1 MAHLQSVQK
10 KTSSMSLTISSS
22 SSASS
27 SRELSCSSSVLAQR
41 HSSLVQPLCVSPQRT
56 ESPIYNQQ
64 YSGNGV
70 APAFVKCLHD
80 VSTVNGQLVVLECRL
95 RGTPPLQ
102 VMWYR
107 ENEQVLDSDD
117 FRILR
122 KKASSASVPEEL
134 CTLVIT
140 EAFPED
146 SGLFKCEA
154 INSFGTASCSA
165 ILEVY
170 NDLEEQLEVEATR
183 HQEEVFLRQ
192 EKEAEFQQETS
203 SFRESSEDF
212 PSELPDSMTLPPP
225 EWPDSP
231 LEDNIPLADFPEPQP
246 AYYSEELFGRSEEES
261 ALRSEGQRS
270 PQVTVRARTPSPP
283 PPPSP
288 SPPPTQVKDK
298 TQTPKLFTPSKLSF
312 SSSQSGGNN
321 MNMSDLPTFTPSVFP
336 PSAFNYERPRHFIQS
351 QASFQAPSYESV
363 LKDSQENQNNH
374 QQNLISSQNSPNV
387 AETLSQAKVMSA
399 QSQSFSQ
406 TQSVSKSLSQT
417 QSQFQSLSLSQN
429 QTQSVSQT
437 QAHTHI
443 QAQAQTQ
450 AHTQIQAHTQ
460 AQTETQIKTKAHTQ
474 TQAQTQAQ
482 TQPLTHTQIQAQTQ
496 AHTQTQI
503 QAQTHTQIQTQIQ
516 TQANGTSK
524 SSPSSSSLSSPVSTP
539 ASSAATSSSPLPA
552 SLSSLPRTT
561 MRSTI
566 TLTPSIPSATG
577 LGSATLPANQDTMS
591 GPAAYLC
598 SVLPFQS
605 AFSPYSSSKLS
616 PNCNLPRPSISPS
629 RSPLAPSS
637 PLFPMR
643 ASSFPTPLPQQPLP
657 VSPSLPR
664 SPLSPTSSSLP
675 QPNTPNGQNR
685 VPPAVV
691 SLPSSY
697 KAAPSILPMP
707 ILKKTVAPRP
717 SSSRST
723 DEDIQ
728 GSKDALIQDL
738 EKKLRSK
745 EARRRSSQTHS
756 SPFTLTQCACLKKLS
771 YEERM
776 ARRLLGPDNANNMFD
791 QDSLSDSQLDQP
803 DSPEGRHT
811 GGLWGRR
818 HSGTDERGNEGSA
831 IQEKSYAPR
840 FLQIPPD
847 LTVEEGRFC
856 RIDFKVG
863 GLPTPDVCWY
873 LDGKAIRPDDYHK
886 MLVCEKGMLSFI
898 IEIVTVHHA
907 GVYECVARN
916 RAGESRFS
924 MRLDVLAQEALRP
937 PTFVQKML
945 NSRAL
950 EGDTVRLECKVDASP
965 PPQLFWKKDKD
976 MLRIDPNRMSLYQDG
991 SGRQCLLLE
1000 RLMKSDAGWYTLSAI
1015 NEAGMSTC
1023 NARLDVGT
1031 RTTPAMKTAPPGSK
1045 TLKLLSSFKHV
1056 PALTVESPAQHTAPL
1071 YESEEL

>member
-1 MAHLQSVQK
+1 MANVQRVQK
-10 KTSSMSLTISSS
+10 KTSTMSLTISSS

-27 SRELSCSSSVLAQR
+27 SRELSSCSSSTASSSTFLAQR

-56 ESPIYNQQ
+56 QSPIYSQN

-70 APAFVKCLHD
+70 APTFVKCLHD
-80 VSTVNGQLVVLECRL
+80 VSTVKGQLVVLECRL

-102 VMWYR
+102 VIWYR
-107 ENEQVLDSDD
+107 EDEQVLDSDD

-146 SGLFKCEA
+146 SGLFKCVA
-154 INSFGTASCSA
+154 INSFGTVSCSA

-170 NDLEEQLEVEATR
+170 EDLEEQLEIEAVH
-183 HQEEVFLRQ
+183 HQEAVSLRQ
-192 EKEAEFQQETS
+192 KEEALFQQETS
-203 SFRESSEDF
+203 SSLKSSEDF
-212 PSELPDSMTLPPP
+212 PFELPDSMTLPPP

-231 LEDNIPLADFPEPQP
+231 LEDNIPLAEFPEPQLANHSSKEP
-246 AYYSEELFGRSEEES
+246 FGRSEE
-261 ALRSEGQRS
+261 SEGQRT
-270 PQVTVRARTPSPP
+270 PEITVLSFTPSPP

-288 SPPPTQVKDK
+288 SPPPPPPTEVKD
-298 TQTPKLFTPSKLSF
+298 TNQTPKLFSPSKLSF
-312 SSSQSGGNN
+312 TSSQPGGNN
-321 MNMSDLPTFTPSVFP
+321 MNLSDLPSFTPSTFP

-351 QASFQAPSYESV
+351 QPSFQAPSYESV
-363 LKDSQENQNNH
+363 LREAQENQNNA
-374 QQNLISSQNSPNV
+374 QLNLNSPKNSQNV
-387 AETLSQAKVMSA
+387 TETQSQTKKVSA
-399 QSQSFSQ
+399 QNQSFSQ

-417 QSQFQSLSLSQN
+417 QTQFQSLSLGQN
-429 QTQSVSQT
+429 HAQSV
-437 QAHTHI
+437 
-443 QAQAQTQ
+443 AQTQ
-450 AHTQIQAHTQ
+450 IH
-460 AQTETQIKTKAHTQ
+460 
-474 TQAQTQAQ
+474 
-482 TQPLTHTQIQAQTQ
+482 
-496 AHTQTQI
+496 
-503 QAQTHTQIQTQIQ
+503 IQ
-516 TQANGTSK
+516 TQANGTGR
-524 SSPSSSSLSSPVSTP
+524 SSPSSSSLSSPISTP
-539 ASSAATSSSPLPA
+539 ASSAAPPFSSTAPLLSPSDSSTSPSSPFSASSATLPHTTSPPSPFSASSPSLPHTTFPPSPFSASSST
-552 SLSSLPRTT
+552 LPRTT

-577 LGSATLPANQDTMS
+577 LGSATLPANQDNMS
-591 GPAAYLC
+591 APAAFLC
-598 SVLPFQS
+598 SVLPSQS
-605 AFSPYSSSKLS
+605 AFSPFSSPKLS
-616 PNCNLPRPSISPS
+616 PNSNLPRPSTSPS
-629 RSPLAPSS
+629 RSPLSPSS
-637 PLFPMR
+637 PLLPLR
-643 ASSFPTPLPQQPLP
+643 ASSSPSSLPQQPLQ
-657 VSPSLPR
+657 VSPSFPH
-664 SPLSPTSSSLP
+664 SPLSPSSSSLS
-675 QPNTPNGQNR
+675 QPNTPNSQNR

-691 SLPSSY
+691 SLPASY
-697 KAAPSILPMP
+697 KGTPNILPKP
-707 ILKKTVAPRP
+707 ILKKSVAPRP

-723 DEDIQ
+723 DDEIQ

-745 EARRRSSQTHS
+745 ETRRRTSQ
-756 SPFTLTQCACLKKLS
+756 KLS

-776 ARRLLGPDNANNMFD
+776 ARRLLGPDNATNMFD
-791 QDSLSDSQLDQP
+791 QDNLSDSQLDQP
-803 DSPEGRHT
+803 ESPEGRHT
-811 GGLWGRR
+811 GGLWGRH
-818 HSGTDERGNEGSA
+818 HSGTDERANEGPA
-831 IQEKSYAPR
+831 IQEKCYAPR

-886 MLVCEKGMLSFI
+886 MLVCEKGMHSFI

-924 MRLDVLAQEALRP
+924 MKLDVLAQEALRP

-950 EGDTVRLECKVDASP
+950 EGDTVRLECKVEASP

-976 MLRIDPNRMSLYQDG
+976 MLRIDPHRMSLYQDG
-991 SGRQCLLLE
+991 SGRQCLLIE
-1000 RLMKSDAGWYTLSAI
+1000 RVMKSDAGWYTLSAI

-1031 RTTPAMKTAPPGSK
+1031 RTAAPMKTAPPGSK
-1045 TLKLLSSFKHV
+1045 TLKLLSSLSHV
-1056 PALTVESPAQHTAPL
+1056 PSLTVESPAQHTAPL

>member
-1 MAHLQSVQK
+1 MAHVQRVQK
-10 KTSSMSLTISSS
+10 KTSTMSLTISSS
-22 SSASS
+22 STARS
-27 SRELSCSSSVLAQR
+27 SRELSSHSSSSSSSSSAAFVAQR
-41 HSSLVQPLCVSPQRT
+41 HSSLVQPLCASPQGT
-56 ESPIYNQQ
+56 QSPIYNHQ
-64 YSGNGV
+64 YSGSGV
-70 APAFVKCLHD
+70 APSFVKCLHD
-80 VSTVNGQLVVLECRL
+80 VSSVKGQLVVLECRL

-107 ENEQVLDSDD
+107 EEEQVLDSDD

-146 SGLFKCEA
+146 SGLFKCVA
-154 INSFGTASCSA
+154 LNSFGTVSCSA
-165 ILEVY
+165 VLEVY
-170 NDLEEQLEVEATR
+170 NDLEEQLEVEAAR
-183 HQEEVFLRQ
+183 QQEAVCLRQ
-192 EKEAEFQQETS
+192 EEE
-203 SFRESSEDF
+203 SFSPRKSCEDF

-231 LEDNIPLADFPEPQP
+231 LEDILPAADFPEPQQ
-246 AYYSEELFGRSEEES
+246 ANHSFEERFGHGEEES
-261 ALRSEGQRS
+261 ALSSEGQRS
-270 PQVTVRARTPSPP
+270 PEVTVRAYTPSPP

-288 SPPPTQVKDK
+288 PSPVHFKETN
-298 TQTPKLFTPSKLSF
+298 QTPKLFTPSKLSF
-312 SSSQSGGNN
+312 TSSQSGGNT
-321 MNMSDLPTFTPSVFP
+321 MNLSDLPTFTPSTFP

-351 QASFQAPSYESV
+351 QPAFQAPSYESV
-363 LKDSQENQNNH
+363 LREAQESQNNS
-374 QQNLISSQNSPNV
+374 QQNLSSPQTSPNV
-387 AETLSQAKVMSA
+387 TEMPNPTKVMSA
-399 QSQSFSQ
+399 QSQAFSQ
-406 TQSVSKSLSQT
+406 TQAVSKSFSQT
-417 QSQFQSLSLSQN
+417 QSQFQSLSLSQSQTQSVAQTHIQNQTQTHIQNQNQTQTHIQNQN
-429 QTQSVSQT
+429 QTQS
-437 QAHTHI
+437 
-443 QAQAQTQ
+443 
-450 AHTQIQAHTQ
+450 
-460 AQTETQIKTKAHTQ
+460 
-474 TQAQTQAQ
+474 
-482 TQPLTHTQIQAQTQ
+482 
-496 AHTQTQI
+496 QTQI
-503 QAQTHTQIQTQIQ
+503 QIQN
-516 TQANGTSK
+516 QANGTGM
-524 SSPSSSSLSSPVSTP
+524 SSPSSSSLSSTP
-539 ASSAATSSSPLPA
+539 ASSAAPPLSSSAPLVSPSDTTTSFSPLAA
-552 SLSSLPRTT
+552 SSSSVPRTT

-566 TLTPSIPSATG
+566 TLTPSVPSATG
-577 LGSATLPANQDTMS
+577 LGSATLPANQDIMS
-591 GPAAYLC
+591 APAAYLC
-598 SVLPFQS
+598 SVLPS
-605 AFSPYSSSKLS
+605 HSSFSPFLSSKLS
-616 PNCNLPRPSISPS
+616 PNSNLPHPSTSPS

-637 PLFPMR
+637 PLLPIR
-643 ASSFPTPLPQQPLP
+643 ASSSPSSLPQQPPPL
-657 VSPSLPR
+657 SPSLPR
-664 SPLSPTSSSLP
+664 SPMSPSSPFIP
-675 QPNTPNGQNR
+675 QPNSQNR

-691 SLPSSY
+691 SLPASY
-697 KAAPSILPMP
+697 KGTPNTLPKP
-707 ILKKTVAPRP
+707 ILKKAVAPRP
-717 SSSRST
+717 SSARST
-723 DEDIQ
+723 DDDIQ

-745 EARRRSSQTHS
+745 EARRRNNQ
-756 SPFTLTQCACLKKLS
+756 LS

-776 ARRLLGPDNANNMFD
+776 ARRLLGPDNATYMFD
-791 QDSLSDSQLDQP
+791 QDNLSDSQLDQP

-831 IQEKSYAPR
+831 IQEKCYAPR

-886 MLVCEKGMLSFI
+886 MLVCEKGMHSFI

-924 MRLDVLAQEALRP
+924 MRLEVIAQEALRP

-991 SGRQCLLLE
+991 SGRQCLLIE
-1000 RLMKSDAGWYTLSAI
+1000 RVMKSDAGWYTLSAI

-1023 NARLDVGT
+1023 NARLDVGA
-1031 RTTPAMKTAPPGSK
+1031 RTAAPMKTAPPASK
-1045 TLKLLSSFKHV
+1045 TLKLLSSLSHV

>member
-1 MAHLQSVQK
+1 MAQVQRMQK
-10 KTSSMSLTISSS
+10 KTSTMSLTIS

-27 SRELSCSSSVLAQR
+27 SRELSSCSAKSSSSSTFLSQK
-41 HSSLVQPLCVSPQRT
+41 HSSLVQPLCASPQRT
-56 ESPIYNQQ
+56 QSPVYNQP

-70 APAFVKCLHD
+70 APTFVKCLHD
-80 VSTVNGQLVVLECRL
+80 VSTVKGQLVVLECRL

-102 VMWYR
+102 VIWYR
-107 ENEQVLDSDD
+107 EDEQILDSDD

-146 SGLFKCEA
+146 SGLFKCVVL
-154 INSFGTASCSA
+154 NSYGTVSCSA

-170 NDLEEQLEVEATR
+170 NDLEEQLEVEAVR
-183 HQEEVFLRQ
+183 QQEVVSHSQ
-192 EKEAEFQQETS
+192 EFQQGTLS
-203 SFRESSEDF
+203 SLKSSEDF
-212 PSELPDSMTLPPP
+212 PPVLPDCLNLPPP

-231 LEDNIPLADFPEPQP
+231 FEDNSPSADLLEPQP
-246 AYYSEELFGRSEEES
+246 ANHSSEEPFGRSEGS
-261 ALRSEGQRS
+261 ALSSEGQRS
-270 PQVTVRARTPSPP
+270 PEVTVRVCT
-283 PPPSP
+283 PSP
-288 SPPPTQVKDK
+288 SPPPSPPSQPA
-298 TQTPKLFTPSKLSF
+298 QTKEKAPAAKLFTPSKLSF
-312 SSSQSGGNN
+312 TSSQAGGAN
-321 MNMSDLPTFTPSVFP
+321 MNLSDLPTFTPSTFP

-351 QASFQAPSYESV
+351 QPAFQAPSYESV
-363 LKDSQENQNNH
+363 LREAEENQNH
-374 QQNLISSQNSPNV
+374 QHSLNLTQDRQI
-387 AETLSQAKVMSA
+387 AET
-399 QSQSFSQ
+399 QSQMKTTQ
-406 TQSVSKSLSQT
+406 IQSVSKSVSQT

-429 QTQSVSQT
+429 QTQSAAYSQV
-437 QAHTHI
+437 QN
-443 QAQAQTQ
+443 
-450 AHTQIQAHTQ
+450 
-460 AQTETQIKTKAHTQ
+460 
-474 TQAQTQAQ
+474 
-482 TQPLTHTQIQAQTQ
+482 
-496 AHTQTQI
+496 
-503 QAQTHTQIQTQIQ
+503 
-516 TQANGTSK
+516 QANGTGK
-524 SSPSSSSLSSPVSTP
+524 SSPSSSSLSSPTSTP
-539 ASSAATSSSPLPA
+539 ASSAAPPFSSAAPPLTPPAPASSSPAPA
-552 SLSSLPRTT
+552 STSTLPRTT

-566 TLTPSIPSATG
+566 TLTPRVPSATG
-577 LGSATLPANQDTMS
+577 LGSATLPANQDTIS
-591 GPAAYLC
+591 ASAAYLC
-598 SVLPFQS
+598 SVLPSQS
-605 AFSPYSSSKLS
+605 SFSPFTSKLS
-616 PNCNLPRPSISPS
+616 PNSHLPQSSISPS

-637 PLFPMR
+637 PLLPTR
-643 ASSFPTPLPQQPLP
+643 ASSSPSSLPQQPMP
-657 VSPSLPR
+657 VSPSLPHF
-664 SPLSPTSSSLP
+664 PLSPSSSSSVPLT
-675 QPNTPNGQNR
+675 NTPNYQNK

-691 SLPSSY
+691 SLPASY
-697 KAAPSILPMP
+697 KGTPNTLPKP
-707 ILKKTVAPRP
+707 ILKKAVVAPRP

-745 EARRRSSQTHS
+745 EARRRHSQT
-756 SPFTLTQCACLKKLS
+756 
-771 YEERM
+771 
-776 ARRLLGPDNANNMFD
+776 
-791 QDSLSDSQLDQP
+791 DSL
-803 DSPEGRHT
+803 EGRHT
-811 GGLWGRR
+811 GGLWGRH
-818 HSGTDERGNEGSA
+818 HSGADEKSSEGPA
-831 IQEKSYAPR
+831 IQEKCYAPR

-886 MLVCEKGMLSFI
+886 MLVCEKGLHSFI

-916 RAGESRFS
+916 RAGESRFT
-924 MRLDVLAQEALRP
+924 MKLDVLAQEALRP

-945 NSRAL
+945 NTRAL

-1000 RLMKSDAGWYTLSAI
+1000 RVMKSDAGWYTLSAI

-1045 TLKLLSSFKHV
+1045 TLKLLSSLSHV